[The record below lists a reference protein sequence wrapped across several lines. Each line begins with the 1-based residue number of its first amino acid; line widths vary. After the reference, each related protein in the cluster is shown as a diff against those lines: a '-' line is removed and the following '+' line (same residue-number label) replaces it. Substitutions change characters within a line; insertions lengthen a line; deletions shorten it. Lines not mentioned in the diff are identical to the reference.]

1 MRRRLQHGRTGAQ
14 RDQEAAMAPRVMTV
28 TGPIPPEQIGF
39 TLPHEHTSSHPQ
51 VAARREQLFD
61 LTSDPELILEELHD
75 FRRRGG
81 SCLVD
86 VTSGGLGRDPLWLRE
101 LATRSGVFI
110 VMGTGWYRERWYPP
124 EARIDRR
131 SVADLAAEI
140 VAEFE
145 HGVADT
151 GVRPGIIGEIGTD
164 HGWVSA
170 QEERVHRAAAR
181 AAGST
186 GLAVTTHSLHS
197 QIGLDQLRIFEEEG
211 LDPAR
216 VIIGHADSVP
226 FLDYYLAI
234 LDRGANVQFDL
245 LGMPGD
251 AVGEHGEPRLIEI
264 IVELLERGFTDQIL
278 LSHDVSANRQLKTY
292 GGNGYTYLAQFF
304 LPKLRTAAV
313 GEGEIAKMT
322 VDNPRRILTVA

>member
-1 MRRRLQHGRTGAQ
+1 
-14 RDQEAAMAPRVMTV
+14 MAPRVMTV
-28 TGPIPPEQIGF
+28 SGPIPPEQVGF
-39 TLPHEHTSSHPQ
+39 TLPHEHTSCSPA
-51 VAARREQLFD
+51 VAARREQVFD
-61 LTSDPELILEELHD
+61 FTSDPDLILEELGD

-81 SCLVD
+81 TCIVD
-86 VTSGGLGRDPLWLRE
+86 VTSGGLGRDPVWLRD
-101 LATRSGVFI
+101 LASRSGIFI
-110 VMGTGWYRERWYPP
+110 VMGTGWYRDGWYPP

-140 VAEFE
+140 VAEVE
-145 HGVADT
+145 HGVALT

-164 HGWVSA
+164 RAWVSA
-170 QEERVHRAAAR
+170 LEERVHRAAAR
-181 AAGST
+181 AARTT
-186 GLAVTTHSLHS
+186 GLAVTTHSLQS
-197 QIGLDQLRIFEEEG
+197 QVGLDQLRIFEEEG

-226 FLDYYLAI
+226 LLDYYLAI

-245 LGMPGD
+245 LGAPGD
-251 AVGEHGEPRLIEI
+251 PVGEHGEPRLIEI

-278 LSHDVSANRQLKTY
+278 LSQDVSANRQLKTY
-292 GGNGYTYLAQFF
+292 GGNGYAYLAQHF

-322 VDNPRRILTVA
+322 IDNPRRILTIE

>member
-1 MRRRLQHGRTGAQ
+1 MHRRTGTQ
-14 RDQEAAMAPRVMTV
+14 RDQEAAMAPRVITV
-28 TGPIPPEQIGF
+28 SGPIPPDHVGF
-39 TLPHEHTSSHPQ
+39 TLPHEHTSARPE
-51 VAARREQLFD
+51 VATRREQLFD
-61 LTSDPELILEELHD
+61 FTSDLQVILDELRD

-86 VTSGGLGRDPLWLRE
+86 ATSGGLGRDPLWLRD
-101 LATRSGVFI
+101 LATQSGIFI
-110 VMGTGWYRERWYPP
+110 VMGTGWYRQDWYPP

-145 HGVADT
+145 HGVGDT
-151 GVRPGIIGEIGTD
+151 KVQPGIIGEIGTD

-181 AAGST
+181 AARDT

-197 QIGLDQLRIFEEEG
+197 QVGLDQLRIFEDEG

-226 FLDYYLAI
+226 SLDYYLAI

-245 LGMPGD
+245 LGAGD
-251 AVGEHGEPRLIEI
+251 AVLEGGEPRLIEI
-264 IVELLERGFTDQIL
+264 IVELLERGFADQIL
-278 LSHDVSANRQLKTY
+278 LSHDVSANRQLKAY
-292 GGNGYTYLAQFF
+292 GGNGYTYLQQHF
-304 LPKLRTAAV
+304 LPSLRTAAV
-313 GEGEIAKMT
+313 AEGEIAKMT
-322 VDNPRRILTVA
+322 IDNPRRILTVE